1 MAQLALMDAYHSFLV
16 TARPFISIENEPDYA
31 QAMDALADALEAA
44 NDELDDPLNPLI
56 DMLTNSIEIYE
67 SRNKDLSTFVTE
79 AGGIP
84 ADVAL
89 LKTLMAQ
96 YQLTG
101 SDLPEIGGKAMVSK
115 VLRCKRSLSRSAI
128 ERLSARFGL
137 RPSMFFDD
145 GS

>member
-1 MAQLALMDAYHSFLV
+1 MAQLALMDAYHSFLM
-16 TARPFISIENEPDYA
+16 TARPFISIENDADYA
-31 QAMDALADALEAA
+31 QALDALADALETA

-56 DMLTNSIEIYE
+56 DMLIHSIETYE

-79 AGGIP
+79 AEGVP

-115 VLRCKRSLSRSAI
+115 VLSGKRSLSRFAI

-137 RPSMFFDD
+137 QPSMFFGD
-145 GS
+145 GG